1 MVTRPTNTARTHVH
15 ALMHAHTNGCTK
27 ARSRPPPTCPLAHLR
42 NPIGAGDIK
51 GNHGDVTTADFDETT
66 AHIITTPLQVR
77 SSQASILIF
86 ILALT
91 LALTLTTTPQLQP

>member
-1 MVTRPTNTARTHVH
+1 MHTPNEHCTHSHARTH
-15 ALMHAHTNGCTK
+15 
-27 ARSRPPPTCPLAHLR
+27 ARTHKRLYESSTRPPPACPLAHPR

-77 SSQASILIF
+77 SSRASIL

-91 LALTLTTTPQLQP
+91 LTLTLTTTPQPQP